1 MYLQALKL
9 PDQADST
16 IYYIQLCSLK
26 NYRKGLIF
34 KQKLYF
40 LQPVKEILI
49 ENDAVK
55 GVLLEDG
62 KEISAKAVISN
73 ATPKV
78 TFLDLIQEVWSYHYW

>member
-9 PDQADST
+9 PDQEDST
-16 IYYIQLCSLK
+16 IYYIQLCFLK

-78 TFLDLIQEVWSYHYW
+78 TFLDLIQEV

>member
-9 PDQADST
+9 PDQEDST